1 MASTSNVRKLPAKPR
16 RGSSDRK
23 LYTAAVLSGL
33 YASNG
38 QAIMNAR
45 NHVYADWK
53 RNAAR
58 VAVEQADEVIR
69 RLAS

>member
-1 MASTSNVRKLPAKPR
+1 MVSTNNVRKLPAAPR
-16 RGSSDRK
+16 RGGSDRK
-23 LYTAAVLSGL
+23 MFTAAVLSGL

-38 QAIMNAR
+38 QAILNAR
-45 NHVYADWK
+45 NHEYADWK

-69 RLAS
+69 RMES